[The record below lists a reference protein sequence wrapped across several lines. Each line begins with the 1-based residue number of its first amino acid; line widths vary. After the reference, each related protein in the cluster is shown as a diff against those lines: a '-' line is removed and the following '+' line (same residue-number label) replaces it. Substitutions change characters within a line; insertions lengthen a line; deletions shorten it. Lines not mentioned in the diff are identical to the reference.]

1 VGLTDARARF
11 YRSALGMSEDRLK
24 RHWISRVFAGQPG
37 TPPMDFRDADDL
49 LDFVSSHP
57 GAVGFVDARAV
68 AGDVRVVLVDG
79 LGPSDE
85 GYEIR

>member
-1 VGLTDARARF
+1 VA
-11 YRSALGMSEDRLK
+11 
-24 RHWISRVFAGQPG
+24 
-37 TPPMDFRDADDL
+37 
-49 LDFVSSHP
+49 
-57 GAVGFVDARAV
+57 FVDARAV